1 MIRDSLR
8 DIRVLDFSH
17 VLAGPV
23 CSMMLADLGAD
34 VVKIEPLS
42 GELGRQI
49 GPPWINGESVA
60 NLSVNRNKRSV
71 AVNLKTDA
79 GRQAIRKMA
88 RQADVIIENFR
99 PGVMSTLG
107 LDYASLQDVNRRLV
121 YCSISAF
128 GQTGASRGRAGV
140 DGIIQAVSG
149 LMSTL
154 GEPGSEPL
162 KVPVP
167 VADMVGGYMA
177 SIAVLAALQE
187 VRCGGPGQHLD
198 VSLFNTAIM
207 LQQVGFT
214 SFLASG
220 IEPEKVGSAAP
231 YASPNEAFPTRD
243 GWLMIAAY
251 HPGRWAALCDVLG
264 MPDLESDPRFAAN
277 ADRVRN
283 RAALRRTLSECF
295 RTRSTNEWLG
305 LLSERDILCAPV
317 STYSEVVNSPEYCE
331 SGIDTSVDHPVAG
344 KVRMPGF
351 ALAKADGSRAE
362 DVAAP
367 LVGQHSIEVLSE
379 YGIADDEIAGLLN
392 CGVIRNIAA
401 QRAPETLNK

>member
-8 DIRVLDFSH
+8 DVRVLDFSH

-34 VVKIEPLS
+34 VVKIEPPS

-60 NLSVNRNKRSV
+60 NLSVNRNKRSL
-71 AVNLKTDA
+71 AIDLKTDA
-79 GRQAIRKMA
+79 GRHAIREMA

-99 PGVMSTLG
+99 PGVMNTLG
-107 LDYASLQDVNRRLV
+107 LDYASLEAANRKLI

-128 GQTGASRGRAGV
+128 GQTGASRRRPGV

-177 SIAVLAALQE
+177 TIAVLAALHA
-187 VRCGGPGQHLD
+187 VRCGRPGQHLD
-198 VSLFNTAIM
+198 VSLFNAAIM

-220 IEPEKVGSAAP
+220 IDPEKVGSAAP
-231 YASPNEAFPTRD
+231 YASPNEAFPTRN

-251 HPGRWAALCDVLG
+251 HPDRWTSLCELLD

-283 RAALRRTLSECF
+283 RAALRQRLSECF
-295 RTRSTNEWLG
+295 RTRSTTEWIG
-305 LLSERDILCAPV
+305 LLAARDILCAPV
-317 STYSEVVNSPEYCE
+317 STYSEVVNSHEYRD

-351 ALAKADGSRAE
+351 ALAQTDETRVE

-379 YGIADDEIAGLLN
+379 YGIPGEEIAGLLN
-392 CGVIRNIAA
+392 CGVIRNAAA
-401 QRAPETLNK
+401 QCALASL